1 MNDQSIKE
9 PLHVSRRQQQAKA
22 RHDELLRVAL
32 NLFAEQGFDA
42 TSVKDIAKRA
52 GVAPSLLYHYF
63 PSKGD
68 VLNAV
73 LEEHSFLPE
82 LRELL
87 RLAHER
93 PAKTVLLDVVC
104 GFSAILDRKEALF
117 RLVVRETQTRPE
129 VAAHLGGMITE
140 AVTVLGAYLRARVAA
155 GELRP
160 HDEAVTA
167 RTLLSA
173 VVMTHL
179 TRLPDRPWAALVG
192 QMIQGIQADQRQN
205 EKPTS

>member
-1 MNDQSIKE
+1 MNDQSTNNAKE
-9 PLHVSRRQQQAKA
+9 VSRQQQAKA
-22 RHDELLRVAL
+22 RYDELLAAAL
-32 NLFAEQGFDA
+32 DLFAERGFDA
-42 TSVKDIAKRA
+42 TSIKDIAGRV
-52 GVAPSLLYHYF
+52 GVAPGLLYHYF
-63 PSKGD
+63 PSKED

-73 LEEHSFLPE
+73 LTEHSFLPE

-87 RLAHER
+87 RLAYDQ
-93 PAKTVLLDVVC
+93 PAETVLVEVVR
-104 GFSAILDRKEALF
+104 GFSVILERKEALF
-117 RLVVRETQTRPE
+117 RIVVRETQTRPG
-129 VAAHLGGMITE
+129 VAAHLEGMIGE
-140 AVTVLGAYLRARVAA
+140 AVAALGAYLRARVAA

-192 QMIQGIQADQRQN
+192 QVLQGVQAGQGHN
-205 EKPTS
+205 EKPGS